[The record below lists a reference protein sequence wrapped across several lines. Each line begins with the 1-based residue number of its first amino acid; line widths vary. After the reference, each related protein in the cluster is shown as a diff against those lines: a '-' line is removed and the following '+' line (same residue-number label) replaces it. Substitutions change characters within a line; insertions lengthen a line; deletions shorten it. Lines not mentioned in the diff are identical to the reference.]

1 MKIHI
6 AKTIGYCF
14 GVDHAVNAVNYLLSK
29 NRKVCT
35 LGPIIH
41 NPKIIKEFEDKG
53 IKIIDHPSQVPNG
66 YILVIRAHGT
76 TKENLEYMKKNN
88 IDFIDATCPFV
99 KKIHRI
105 VEKNSDKKDFLL
117 ISGNN
122 NHPEVIGIKSFF
134 YKNVFV
140 FDDIKSLNKILDD
153 NPEFSNKSGFV
164 VSQTTFSK
172 EKWIKYINLLKKQLK
187 KLEVFDTICKTT
199 CLRQSEAEEMSK
211 KSDLMIVV
219 GGKNSSNTTKLY
231 EICSKNTNTILV
243 ENEDD
248 LPNDLSYKF
257 DSVGIISG
265 ASTPIYAVEKIY
277 NNLKESD

>member
-76 TKENLEYMKKNN
+76 TKENLEYMEQNN
-88 IDFIDATCPFV
+88 IDFVDATCPFV

-117 ISGNN
+117 ISGNS

-134 YKNVFV
+134 NKNVFI
-140 FDDIKSLNKILDD
+140 FDDVKSLNEILDN
-153 NPEFSNKSGFV
+153 NPELSNKSGFV

-172 EKWIKYINLLKKQLK
+172 EKWIKYI
-187 KLEVFDTICKTT
+187 
-199 CLRQSEAEEMSK
+199 R
-211 KSDLMIVV
+211 
-219 GGKNSSNTTKLY
+219 
-231 EICSKNTNTILV
+231 IL
-243 ENEDD
+243 
-248 LPNDLSYKF
+248 
-257 DSVGIISG
+257 
-265 ASTPIYAVEKIY
+265 
-277 NNLKESD
+277 

>member
-14 GVDHAVNAVNYLLSK
+14 GDDRAVNAVNDLLSK

-53 IKIIDHPSQVPNG
+53 VKIIDHPSQVPNG

-76 TKENLEYMKKNN
+76 TKENLEYMEQNN
-88 IDFIDATCPFV
+88 IDFVDATCPFV

-134 YKNVFV
+134 NKNVFI
-140 FDDIKSLNKILDD
+140 FDDVKSLNEILDN

-172 EKWIKYINLLKKQLK
+172 EKWTKYIKLLKKQLK

-231 EICSKNTNTILV
+231 EICSKNKNKILV
-243 ENEDD
+243 ENEDE
-248 LPNDLSYKF
+248 LRSDLSYKF

-277 NNLKESD
+277 NNLKESV

>member
-14 GVDHAVNAVNYLLSK
+14 GVDRAVNAVNDLLSK

-53 IKIIDHPSQVPNG
+53 VKIIDHPYQVPNG

-76 TKENLEYMKKNN
+76 TKENLEYMEQNN

-117 ISGNN
+117 ISGNS

-140 FDDIKSLNKILDD
+140 FDDVKSLNKILDD
-153 NPEFSNKSGFV
+153 NPEIANKSGIV

-172 EKWIKYINLLKKQLK
+172 EKWIKYIKLFKKQLK
-187 KLEVFDTICKTT
+187 KLEIFDTICKTT
-199 CLRQSEAEEMSK
+199 YLRQSEAEEMSK

-248 LPNDLSYKF
+248 LPNDISYKF

-265 ASTPIYAVEKIY
+265 AS
-277 NNLKESD
+277 

>member
-1 MKIHI
+1 M
-6 AKTIGYCF
+6 
-14 GVDHAVNAVNYLLSK
+14 
-29 NRKVCT
+29 CT
-35 LGPIIH
+35 LGTIIH

-117 ISGNN
+117 ISGNS

-134 YKNVFV
+134 NKNVFI
-140 FDDIKSLNKILDD
+140 FDDVKSLNKILDD
-153 NPEFSNKSGFV
+153 NPEIANKSGIV

-172 EKWIKYINLLKKQLK
+172 EKWAKCIELLKKQLK

-243 ENEDD
+243 ENEAD
-248 LPNDLSYKF
+248 LPNDISYKF

-277 NNLKESD
+277 NNLKESV

>member
-14 GVDHAVNAVNYLLSK
+14 GVDRAVNAVNDLLSK

-53 IKIIDHPSQVPNG
+53 VKIIDHPSQVPNG

-134 YKNVFV
+134 NKNVFI
-140 FDDIKSLNKILDD
+140 FDDVKSLNEILDN
-153 NPEFSNKSGFV
+153 NPELSNKSGFV

-172 EKWIKYINLLKKQLK
+172 EKWIKYIKLLKKQLK

-248 LPNDLSYKF
+248 LPNDISYKF

-265 ASTPIYAVEKIY
+265 ASTPLNIVEKICTK
-277 NNLKESD
+277 LKESD

>member
-14 GVDHAVNAVNYLLSK
+14 GVDHAVSAVNDLLSK

-53 IKIIDHPSQVPNG
+53 VKIIDHPSQVPNG

-76 TKENLEYMKKNN
+76 TKENLEYMEQNN
-88 IDFIDATCPFV
+88 IDFVDATCPFV
-99 KKIHRI
+99 KKIHKI
-105 VEKNSDKKDFLL
+105 VERNSDIKDFLL
-117 ISGNN
+117 ISGSN

-134 YKNVFV
+134 DKKIFV
-140 FDDIKSLNKILDD
+140 FDGIKSLNKILDD
-153 NPEFSNKSGFV
+153 NPELANKSGIV
-164 VSQTTFSK
+164 VSQTTFPK
-172 EKWIKYINLLKKQLK
+172 EKWLKYIKLFKKQSK
-187 KLEVFDTICKTT
+187 KLETFDTICKTT

-211 KSDLMIVV
+211 KSDLMIVI

-243 ENEDD
+243 ENEAD
-248 LPNDLSYKF
+248 LPSDISNKF
-257 DSVGIISG
+257 DNIGIISG
-265 ASTPIYAVEKIY
+265 ASTPLNIVEKIC
-277 NNLKESD
+277 NNLKESG

>member
-76 TKENLEYMKKNN
+76 TKENLEYMEQNN
-88 IDFIDATCPFV
+88 IDFVDATCPFV

-117 ISGNN
+117 ISGNS

-134 YKNVFV
+134 NKNVFI
-140 FDDIKSLNKILDD
+140 FDDVKSLNEILDN

-172 EKWIKYINLLKKQLK
+172 EKWTKYI
-187 KLEVFDTICKTT
+187 KL
-199 CLRQSEAEEMSK
+199 
-211 KSDLMIVV
+211 
-219 GGKNSSNTTKLY
+219 
-231 EICSKNTNTILV
+231 
-243 ENEDD
+243 
-248 LPNDLSYKF
+248 
-257 DSVGIISG
+257 
-265 ASTPIYAVEKIY
+265 
-277 NNLKESD
+277 

>member
-14 GVDHAVNAVNYLLSK
+14 GVDHAVSAVNDLLSK

-41 NPKIIKEFEDKG
+41 NPKIIKDFKDKDV
-53 IKIIDHPSQVPNG
+53 KIIDHPSQVPNG

-76 TKENLEYMKKNN
+76 TKENLEYMEQNN
-88 IDFIDATCPFV
+88 IDFVDATCPFV
-99 KKIHRI
+99 KKIHKI
-105 VEKNSDKKDFLL
+105 VERNSDIKDFLL
-117 ISGNN
+117 ISGSN

-134 YKNVFV
+134 DKKIFV
-140 FDDIKSLNKILDD
+140 FDGIKSLNKILDD
-153 NPEFSNKSGFV
+153 NPELANKSGIV

-172 EKWIKYINLLKKQLK
+172 EKWIKYIKLFKKQLK
-187 KLEVFDTICKTT
+187 KLETFDTICKTT

-211 KSDLMIVV
+211 KSDLMIVI

-243 ENEDD
+243 ENEAD
-248 LPNDLSYKF
+248 LPSNISNKF
-257 DSVGIISG
+257 DNVGIISG
-265 ASTPIYAVEKIY
+265 ASTPISVVEKIC
-277 NNLKESD
+277 NNLKESG

>member
-14 GVDHAVNAVNYLLSK
+14 GVDRAVNAVNDLLSK

-53 IKIIDHPSQVPNG
+53 VKIIDHPSQVPNG

-117 ISGNN
+117 ISGNS

-140 FDDIKSLNKILDD
+140 FDDVKSLNKILDD
-153 NPEFSNKSGFV
+153 NPEIANKSGIV

-172 EKWIKYINLLKKQLK
+172 EKWTKYIELLKKQLQ
-187 KLEVFDTICKTT
+187 KLEIFDTICKTT

-243 ENEDD
+243 ENEAD
-248 LPNDLSYKF
+248 LPSDISNKF
-257 DSVGIISG
+257 DNVGIISG
-265 ASTPIYAVEKIY
+265 ASTPLNIVEKICTK
-277 NNLKESD
+277 LKESD